1 MHNRKGML
9 NFATLLISQISN
21 IYNTMLQE
29 ITITLS
35 VWQHL
40 LLMTYVAFNIV
51 ILAFYVD
58 NLFQEKLL
66 YKYLSIVFILYF
78 GLIFYLL
85 VKLWELCEW
94 VVVKTYI
101 HYWFQ
106 IWFTSEFN
114 DMSEAWVERLHKNF
128 IAKRRT
134 LTWFQ
139 KAFYFAM
146 RRRNLD
152 LFKKIEDNYRDWET
166 D

>member
-114 DMSEAWVERLHKNF
+114 DMKRLILF
-128 IAKRRT
+128 AMPFLMWLGKRRFSIILNSIT
-134 LTWFQ
+134 ERIMPIRLRSIFLP
-139 KAFYFAM
+139 KC
-146 RRRNLD
+146 L
-152 LFKKIEDNYRDWET
+152 
-166 D
+166 